1 MAFGTSIMQG
11 RVAAR
16 VTPVNVESSFSEEYL
31 YDRFLPITAG
41 VEKSYAVVHML
52 NVLKQEFNHIII
64 LVGCGD
70 IQGA

>member
-41 VEKSYAVVHML
+41 VEKSYAVS
-52 NVLKQEFNHIII
+52 I
-64 LVGCGD
+64 C
-70 IQGA
+70 